1 MLAEMGDAFI
11 RAYTKRTGLKQYTTH
26 TYNTQASL
34 LKAVHDASAQGYAL
48 DNEEAEIGVGC
59 IGALIRDANGD
70 VVAGLSVS
78 APIERRKNEWA
89 VVMIEAAAKIS
100 ERLGYQGD

>member
-1 MLAEMGDAFI
+1 
-11 RAYTKRTGLKQYTTH
+11 
-26 TYNTQASL
+26 
-34 LKAVHDASAQGYAL
+34 
-48 DNEEAEIGVGC
+48 
-59 IGALIRDANGD
+59 LIRDANGD